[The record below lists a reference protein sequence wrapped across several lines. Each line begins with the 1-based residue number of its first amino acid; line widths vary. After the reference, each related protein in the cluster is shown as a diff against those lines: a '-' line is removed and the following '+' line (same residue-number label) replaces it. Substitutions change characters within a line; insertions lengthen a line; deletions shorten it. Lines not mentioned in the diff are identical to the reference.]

1 MAELTVEMTYGKA
14 LFEAARDANKVELI
28 LEEIKE
34 MKELFQTEPD
44 FYEFVNTPIIA
55 GAKKKAAVEK
65 IFTGRISPEVL
76 NFLYILIDKRRT
88 RNFGKIVDQ
97 YQKIIDISEGVSSG
111 DIYSVEALTEEQLLA
126 FEEKTGKL
134 LRKNVKLENKVDPSI
149 LGGIKIFVEGKVID
163 ATIRKRLQDLELS
176 LNNVTL

>member
-14 LFEAARDANKVELI
+14 LFEAAKDANKIELI
-28 LEEIKE
+28 FEEIKE
-34 MKELFQTEPD
+34 IAKLFKNEPD
-44 FYEFVNTPIIA
+44 FYEFVNTPIIS
-55 GAKKKAAVEK
+55 GAKKKTAVEK

-88 RNFGKIVDQ
+88 KNFGKIVDQ
-97 YQKIIDISEGVSSG
+97 YQKIINISEGVSSG
-111 DIYSVEALTEEQLLA
+111 DIYSVEELTKQQLLA

-149 LGGIKIFVEGKVID
+149 LGGVKIFVEGKVID

>member
-14 LFEAARDANKVELI
+14 LFEAARDAEKIELI

-34 MKELFQTEPD
+34 IRDLFQANAD
-44 FYEFVNTPIIA
+44 FYEFVNTPVIA
-55 GAKKKAAVEK
+55 GAKKKAAVGK

-88 RNFGKIVDQ
+88 KNFSKIVDQ
-97 YQKIIDISEGVSSG
+97 YQKIIDVSQGVSSG
-111 DIYSVEALTEEQLLA
+111 DIFSVEALTEEQLLA

-163 ATIRKRLQDLELS
+163 ASIRKRLQDLELS

>member
-14 LFEAARDANKVELI
+14 LFDAAKDVNKIELI
-28 LEEIKE
+28 LDEITGIQDV
-34 MKELFQTEPD
+34 FVAEPD
-44 FYEFVNTPIIA
+44 FYEFVNTPIIS

-88 RNFGKIVDQ
+88 KNFGKIIDQ
-97 YQKIIDISEGVSSG
+97 YQKIINVSEGVSSG

-126 FEEKTGKL
+126 FEQKTGKL
-134 LRKNVKLENKVDPSI
+134 IRKNVKLENKVDPSI
-149 LGGIKIFVEGKVID
+149 LGGVKIFVEGKIID